1 MTSKMKTTHQQ
12 QMPPLTLSPNGKAY
26 FTPKA
31 TIQAIFW
38 DVDGTLVLTE
48 ELHHL
53 SLVKACADYGV
64 TIPDD
69 EFQNIQ
75 GLTQDQCYK
84 HLSARYDLPPHDVNE
99 WKHKV
104 EIYYNDLMSHMEV
117 TFESLPQ
124 LLKDIAVSTVR
135 QAAVSNGEKNDV
147 KLSIDMIGADLFEFY
162 LSIDDTIDGKPA
174 PTPYLMAAEKMG
186 IASENC
192 LVVEDSMPGVQSGI
206 AAGMN
211 VITRPYAFYEEN
223 KHIYDQADLV
233 VDDFEKVDWH
243 KILGL

>member
-31 TIQAIFW
+31 PIQAIFW

-48 ELHHL
+48 ELHLL
-53 SLVKACADYGV
+53 SIIQACADYGA
-64 TIPDD
+64 TIPAT
-69 EFQNIQ
+69 EFKNMQ
-75 GLTQDQCYK
+75 GIGQDQCFAY
-84 HLSARYDLPPHDVNE
+84 LSRHYGFPHVDLSE
-99 WKHKV
+99 WKHNV
-104 EIYYNDLMSHMEV
+104 ERYYHGMVDQMEL
-117 TFESLPQ
+117 TFASLST
-124 LLKDIAVSTVR
+124 LLKDIAVSPIR
-135 QAAVSNGEKNDV
+135 QAAVSNGQKNDV

-186 IASENC
+186 IAPENC